1 MGLDFLDFRILDLID
16 ILLVATLLYYVYKL
30 IRGTVA
36 INIFI
41 GIVIIYLVW
50 KLTDFLKMEMLS
62 SFLGLFSSVGAVMLI
77 VVFQQE
83 IRKFFLL
90 IGSTNIT
97 NKNGIFKDFNF
108 NKRSTE
114 ALDHIDKVVEA
125 CEKMSKTNTG
135 ALIVI
140 RRQTNLDF
148 VKNTGDEMNVKI
160 NIPIIESIFYKNSPL
175 HDGAI
180 VIEGDTITA
189 TRAILP
195 VSNDRKIPLRFG
207 LRHRAAVGIT
217 EKTDTLA
224 LVVSEENG
232 QISYLKNGDFVMFKD
247 AKDLSEKIK
256 NDIL

>member
-1 MGLDFLDFRILDLID
+1 MGLDFLDFRILDVID
-16 ILLVATLLYYVYKL
+16 ILLVATLLYYIYKL

-108 NKRSTE
+108 SKRSTE
-114 ALDHIDKVVEA
+114 ALDYIDDVVEA
-125 CEKMSKTNTG
+125 CEKMSQSKTG

-148 VKNTGDEMNVKI
+148 VKNTGDEMDLTI
-160 NIPIIESIFYKNSPL
+160 NIPIIESIFYKNSTL

-180 VIEGDTITA
+180 VIEGNKITA

-217 EKTDTLA
+217 EKTDA
-224 LVVSEENG
+224 MAIVVSEENG
-232 QISYLKNGDFVMFKD
+232 QVSYLKDGEFVMYKD
-247 AKDLSEKIK
+247 KEDLAEKIK
-256 NDIL
+256 NDLV